1 MDFYSFY
8 TGASFDAYEY
18 LGGHLTPEGAVFR
31 TFAPSAEKVSLIGAF
46 SDWQELPME
55 RVHDGNFWECFV
67 PGARAGMMYKYRIYT
82 RFFHCIRYHLIYRLI
97 ASIICIVRRLVHAE
111 DLPCCV

>member
-31 TFAPSAEKVSLIGAF
+31 TFAPSAEKISLIGAF

-67 PGARAGMMYKYRIYT
+67 PGARAGMMYKYRI
-82 RFFHCIRYHLIYRLI
+82 
-97 ASIICIVRRLVHAE
+97 
-111 DLPCCV
+111 